1 MRRRKLRGLAIVAV
15 ALTVALVGLS
25 VCGGATGSS
34 ADRTATTQ
42 AAPKLSFYTPDGV
55 LATGKPGDILAQ
67 EPWALADDLHG
78 TGYRITYVSTTPAG
92 DRIPVTGVV
101 IVPNT
106 PAPPGGYPV
115 VAWAHGTTGIGDKC
129 APSAAPPFGLLGG
142 APLLDAGYAVA
153 ATDYEG
159 LGTPTEIHPYLVGAA
174 EAHSVIDS
182 VRALRHFGG
191 GTKTAFWGW
200 SQGGH
205 AALFARQLQPS
216 YAPELQ
222 VVGTVAHAP
231 VTDIKTFLGPGTTDP
246 NVFPYTA
253 EAILSWSEVYEEPK
267 LDDLVV
273 VADAEKARL
282 AQQACTGD
290 IQDNVTRPL
299 DEVFRSD
306 PQNSEV
312 WKHAVALNSVGTGTT
327 KTPVL
332 LTHGELDTLV
342 PSIGTTTLFDAFC
355 AAGVPAQL
363 ILQPDG
369 DHATAYL
376 FTFTQMQQWIIAR
389 MNGDQPVPSDCPPK

>member
-1 MRRRKLRGLAIVAV
+1 MEARRGWGAVVV
-15 ALTVALVGLS
+15 ALALAALS
-25 VCGGATGSS
+25 GCGSGTGGS
-34 ADRTATTQ
+34 ADRTTTSRP
-42 AAPKLSFYTPDGV
+42 AAKLTFYEPDGI
-55 LATGKPGDILAQ
+55 LTTGKPGDILSQ
-67 EPWALADDLHG
+67 EPKALADDLHG
-78 TGYRITYVSTTPAG
+78 TGYRITYVSTTPSG
-92 DRIPVTGVV
+92 DRVPVTGVV

-106 PAPPGGYPV
+106 PKPAEGYPV
-115 VAWAHGTTGIGDKC
+115 VAWSHGTTGIGDKC
-129 APSAAPPFGLLGG
+129 APSGDGPFGLPGG

-205 AALFARQLQPS
+205 AALFARSVQPS

-231 VTDIKTFLGPGTTDP
+231 VTDIQTFLGPGTTVP
-246 NVFPYTA
+246 HVFPYTA
-253 EAILSWSEVYEEPK
+253 EAILSWSEVYEEAN
-267 LDDLVV
+267 LEDLVV

-299 DEVFRSD
+299 DEIFRAD
-306 PQNSEV
+306 PQNSET
-312 WKHAVALNSVGTGTT
+312 WKQATALNSARVGDT
-327 KTPVL
+327 KTPAL
-332 LTHGELDTLV
+332 LTHGELDALV
-342 PSIGTTTLFDAFC
+342 PSSGTTALFDAFC
-355 AAGVPAQL
+355 AARVPTQL

-369 DHATAYL
+369 DHATAFY

-389 MNGDQPVPSDCPPK
+389 MNGDQPVPSDCPAP